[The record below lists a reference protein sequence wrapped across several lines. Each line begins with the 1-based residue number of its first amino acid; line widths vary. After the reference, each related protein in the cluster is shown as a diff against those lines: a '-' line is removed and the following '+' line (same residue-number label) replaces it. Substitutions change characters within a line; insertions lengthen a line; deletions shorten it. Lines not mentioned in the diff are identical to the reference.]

1 MSEPVRPLSTRDA
14 RALGVTPG
22 RLAGPGWA
30 APTRGLHRPT
40 DPGDYSPTQRIY
52 DVAELL
58 PVGAAIGGWAAA
70 HLLGAQ
76 DLDGRGWSGRE
87 VEPVPVVLPPPV
99 LIRARPELVR
109 WRSAVTDDE
118 VVEVDGVPCTS
129 TVRTG
134 YDLVRS
140 RDLRNG
146 VGCLDVL
153 GRQIGLRP
161 MDVLA
166 HSEARRRWRGRP
178 RVARAVELSDP
189 RALSTGETRFRLVW
203 ILDAGLPH
211 PQVNPTLRTP
221 DGFLLGMADLL
232 DPEAGL
238 VGEYD
243 GAGHRELERHVL
255 DNAREEWLEDTGLIV
270 VRACAPDV
278 RVANRARS
286 ALRLRM
292 AFQRGLTRDRA
303 RDRWTW
309 VPRSLD

>member
-22 RLAGPGWA
+22 QLAGAGWA
-30 APTRGLHRPT
+30 SPTRGLHRPT
-40 DPGDYSPTQRIY
+40 GRVEYSPTQRIY

-58 PVGAAIGGWAAA
+58 PLGAAIGGWAAA
-70 HLLGAQ
+70 HLLGAR
-76 DLDGRGWSGRE
+76 DLDGRGWSGQE

-99 LIRARPELVR
+99 LIRARPGLVR

-129 TVRTG
+129 PVRTG

-255 DNAREEWLEDTGLIV
+255 DNAREEWMEDTGLIV

-286 ALRLRM
+286 ALRLRI
-292 AFQRGLTRDRA
+292 AFHRGLARDRA

-309 VPRSLD
+309 VPRTLN

>member
-22 RLAGPGWA
+22 QLAGAGWA
-30 APTRGLHRPT
+30 SPTRGLHRPT
-40 DPGDYSPTQRIY
+40 GRVEYSPTQRIY

-58 PVGAAIGGWAAA
+58 PLGAAIGGWAAA
-70 HLLGAQ
+70 HLLGAR
-76 DLDGRGWSGRE
+76 DLDGRGWSGQE

-99 LIRARPELVR
+99 LIRARPGLVR

-129 TVRTG
+129 PVRTG
-134 YDLVRS
+134 YDLVRT

-146 VGCLDVL
+146 VVCLDVL
-153 GRQIGLRP
+153 GRQIGLQP
-161 MDVLA
+161 VDVLA
-166 HSEARRRWRGRP
+166 HSEARPRWRGRP
-178 RVARAVELSDP
+178 RVARAVQLADP

-203 ILDAGLPH
+203 ILDAGLPR

-221 DGFLLGMADLL
+221 DGFLLGMVDLL

-255 DNAREEWLEDTGLIV
+255 DNAREEWMEDTGLIV

-286 ALRLRM
+286 ALRLRI
-292 AFQRGLTRDRA
+292 AFHRGLARDRA

-309 VPRSLD
+309 VPRTLN